1 MENFQNVAAEAAQ
14 NAAMQQV
21 VNPANG
27 AEVQADV
34 PAAPNEADA
43 PKEAD
48 APAEVAVEQPKT
60 LLEIAQLGSKEEG
73 FKLQCEKFGKILTDS
88 SLAEL
93 EKKARK
99 RLDALKTY
107 QSNLESLL
115 VEIHQ
120 KQAVERFDEI
130 KAILADLTPEQK
142 QQLGVA

>member
-1 MENFQNVAAEAAQ
+1 MENNELNVAAEAAQ

-21 VNPANG
+21 NEPANG
-27 AEVQADV
+27 AEAQANV
-34 PAAPNEADA
+34 P
-43 PKEAD
+43 AD

-88 SLAEL
+88 SLKEL

>member
-1 MENFQNVAAEAAQ
+1 MENNVLEVAANAAQ

-21 VNPANG
+21 NELANG
-27 AEVQADV
+27 AEVQTDV
-34 PAAPNEADA
+34 PEAPNGADA
-43 PKEAD
+43 PKEAV
-48 APAEVAVEQPKT
+48 AEQQPKT

-88 SLAEL
+88 SLKEL

>member
-1 MENFQNVAAEAAQ
+1 MENNVLEVAANAAQ
-14 NAAMQQV
+14 NVAMQQV

-34 PAAPNEADA
+34 PAE
-43 PKEAD
+43 
-48 APAEVAVEQPKT
+48 APAEVAEQQPKT

-88 SLAEL
+88 SLKEL

-120 KQAVERFDEI
+120 KQAEERFDEI

>member
-1 MENFQNVAAEAAQ
+1 MENNVQNVAAEAAQ
-14 NAAMQQV
+14 NVAMQQV

-34 PAAPNEADA
+34 PA
-43 PKEAD
+43 D
-48 APAEVAVEQPKT
+48 APAEVAEQQPKT

-88 SLAEL
+88 SLKEL

-130 KAILADLTPEQK
+130 KAILADLSPEQK

>member
-1 MENFQNVAAEAAQ
+1 MENVQVVAAEAAQ

-34 PAAPNEADA
+34 PA
-43 PKEAD
+43 D
-48 APAEVAVEQPKT
+48 APAEVAEQQPKT

-88 SLAEL
+88 SLKEL

>member
-1 MENFQNVAAEAAQ
+1 MENNVQVVAAEAAQ

-27 AEVQADV
+27 AEVQANV
-34 PAAPNEADA
+34 PAEA
-43 PKEAD
+43 PK
-48 APAEVAVEQPKT
+48 AEVAVAAPKS

-73 FKLQCEKFGKILTDS
+73 FKLQCQKFGKILTDS
-88 SLAEL
+88 SLNEL

-99 RLDALKTY
+99 RLEALKTY

-120 KQAVERFDEI
+120 KQAAERFEEI
-130 KAILADLTPEQK
+130 KGILKDLTEEQK
-142 QQLGVA
+142 QQLGIA